1 MATWT
6 IDPIHSEVKFKVKH
20 LVVSTVTGNFQ
31 TFGGTVEAEKE
42 DFSDAKI
49 TFEADVDS
57 INTHNPQR
65 DGHLKSADFF
75 LAEAHPKMTF
85 VSKGI
90 EKKSNND
97 FVVTGDLNIRGIAK
111 EIKLNVTYNGTILGF
126 GNQPVA
132 GFEISGKVN
141 RKDFGM
147 TFDALTEAGGI
158 IVGEEVKIEITAEM
172 QKQAATELKQAA

>member
-20 LVVSTVTGNFQ
+20 LVISTVTGNFN
-31 TFGGTVEAEKE
+31 TFSGTLEAEKE

-49 TFEADVDS
+49 SFEADVDS
-57 INTHNPQR
+57 IDTHNAQR

-75 LAEAHPKMTF
+75 LAADHPKMTF
-85 VSKGI
+85 VSSGI
-90 EKKSNND
+90 KKTSGNNYI
-97 FVVTGDLNIRGIAK
+97 VTGDLNIRGIAK
-111 EIKLNVTYNGTILGF
+111 EITLDVTYNGTILGF

-147 TFDALTEAGGI
+147 TFDALTEAGGV
-158 IVGEEVKIEITAEM
+158 IVSEEVKIEILAEM
-172 QKQAATELKQAA
+172 QKQAAPELKKAA

>member
-20 LVVSTVTGNFQ
+20 LVVSTVTGNFN
-31 TFGGTVEAEKE
+31 TFSGKLEAEKK

-49 TFEADVDS
+49 SFEADVDS
-57 INTHNPQR
+57 INTHNEQR

-75 LAEAHPKMTF
+75 LATEHPKLTF
-85 VSKGI
+85 VSKSI
-90 EKKSNND
+90 EKKNNQD
-97 FVVTGDLNIRGIAK
+97 YVVTGDLSIRGISK
-111 EIKLNVTYNGTILGF
+111 EVKLDVAYNGTILGF

-132 GFEISGKVN
+132 GFEITGKVN

-147 TFDALTEAGGI
+147 TFDAFTEAGGV
-158 IVGEEVKIEITAEM
+158 IVSEEVKIEILAEM
-172 QKQAATELKQAA
+172 QKQAPAELKKAA

>member
-6 IDPIHSEVKFKVKH
+6 IDPVHSEVKFKVKH

-31 TFGGTVEAEKE
+31 TFSGKLEAEKE

-49 TFEADVDS
+49 SFEADVAS
-57 INTHNPQR
+57 INTHNEQR
-65 DGHLKSADFF
+65 DGHLTSADFF
-75 LAEAHPKMTF
+75 LAGEHPKLTF
-85 VSKGI
+85 VSKSI
-90 EKKSNND
+90 EKKSGSEY
-97 FVVTGDLNIRGIAK
+97 VVTGDLNIRGIAK
-111 EIKLNVTYNGTILGF
+111 EIKLDVTYNGTILGF

-132 GFEISGKVN
+132 GFEITGKVN

-158 IVGEEVKIEITAEM
+158 IVGEEVKIEIEAEM
-172 QKQAATELKQAA
+172 QKQAAVELAKAA

>member
-20 LVVSTVTGNFQ
+20 LVVSTVTGNFN
-31 TFGGTVEAEKE
+31 TFSGTLEAEKE

-49 TFEADVDS
+49 SFEADIDS
-57 INTHNPQR
+57 IDTHNAQR

-75 LAEAHPKMTF
+75 LAADHPKMTF
-85 VSKGI
+85 TSKRL
-90 EKKSNND
+90 EKKSGND
-97 FVVTGDLNIRGIAK
+97 FTVTGDLSIRGISK
-111 EIKLNVTYNGTILGF
+111 EVKLDVVYNGTILGF

-132 GFEISGKVN
+132 GFEVTGKIN

-147 TFDALTEAGGI
+147 TFDAFTEAGGM
-158 IVGEEVKIEITAEM
+158 IVSEDVKVELLLEM
-172 QKQAATELKQAA
+172 QKQAAAELKKAA